1 MTASEPDPAG
11 DEPRGIIVLDVDT
24 CTALLESTPI
34 GRVAFNH
41 KNRLSVFPVNY
52 AWSND
57 SVVFRTI
64 TGEKLSAAREFS
76 DVAFEVDEWDARS
89 RTGWSVLV
97 RGVAE
102 PVTEWSE
109 VEQLEELELVPW
121 TSEEWRHMW
130 VRIVPTE
137 ITGRRVH

>member
-89 RTGWSVLV
+89 RTGWSVFGEGSGRTRDGMV
-97 RGVAE
+97 RGRTA
-102 PVTEWSE
+102 
-109 VEQLEELELVPW
+109 
-121 TSEEWRHMW
+121 
-130 VRIVPTE
+130 
-137 ITGRRVH
+137 RRTRARSLDK